1 MTPYILTSV
10 PGVKIVERGRKID
23 EEKINE
29 GRLEGERFFRSC
41 PPPPPP
47 IFPVYN
53 LTRSPLTATLYY
65 LSAWNG
71 LTNQLQII
79 YENYVLQQTHILE
92 S

>member
-41 PPPPPP
+41 PPPPSSN
-47 IFPVYN
+47 FPCVQFN
-53 LTRSPLTATLYY
+53 SLTTDRHAL
-65 LSAWNG
+65 LS
-71 LTNQLQII
+71 
-79 YENYVLQQTHILE
+79 ERLE
-92 S
+92 WAD